1 MSQQP
6 EQSRLHG
13 RRWFLSVSSL
23 LAGIISGLCGA
34 GGGILLCSISTEEL
48 QYDKN
53 GNFVQKRDVF
63 ANALCVTLPI
73 SLSAGL
79 SYLHGGAVSF
89 TGFSPLLLPAIT
101 GGLCGAVLLDRINPA
116 LLRVL
121 FALLVIWSGISLLF
135 R

>member
-34 GGGILLCSISTEEL
+34 GGGILLVFALNRLCTDGEL
-48 QYDKN
+48 
-53 GNFVQKRDVF
+53 QKRDVF

-73 SLSAGL
+73 SLIAGL